1 MAKIRIP
8 TPLRA
13 YTDGEPTIEVAG
25 ETVGEALGNLVQQHP
40 DLRMHLFQD
49 DDLRSFVNIFI
60 GDEDIR
66 FMQGLDTEIASDD
79 SLRIIPS
86 IAGGNPPRS
95 PQSIGGMSCGKS
107 QGGRAWVLR
116 ARR

>member
-13 YTDGEPTIEVAG
+13 FTDGAAGIDVAG
-25 ETVGEALGNLVQQHP
+25 GTVGEALANLLDQHP
-40 DLRMHLFQD
+40 ELRAHLFNGEE
-49 DDLRSFVNIFI
+49 LRSFVNIFI

-66 FMQGLDTEIASDD
+66 FLQGLDTEIDANE

-86 IAGGNPPRS
+86 IAGGL
-95 PQSIGGMSCGKS
+95 K
-107 QGGRAWVLR
+107 
-116 ARR
+116 

>member
-13 YTDGEPTIEVAG
+13 FTDGAADIDVAG
-25 ETVGEALGNLVQQHP
+25 ATVGEALANLVNQHP
-40 DLRMHLFQD
+40 ELRAHLFND
-49 DDLRSFVNIFI
+49 DELRSFVNIFI

-66 FMQGLDTEIASDD
+66 FLQGLDTEIEANE

-86 IAGGNPPRS
+86 IAGGLS
-95 PQSIGGMSCGKS
+95 
-107 QGGRAWVLR
+107 LR
-116 ARR
+116 TEN

>member
-13 YTDGEPTIEVAG
+13 YTAGASDIDVAG
-25 ETVGEALGNLVQQHP
+25 STVGEALSSLVDQHP
-40 DLRMHLFQD
+40 DLRTHLFND
-49 DDLRSFVNIFI
+49 DELRSFVNIFI

-66 FMQGLDTEIASDD
+66 FLGGLDTEIDADD

-86 IAGGNPPRS
+86 IAGG
-95 PQSIGGMSCGKS
+95 
-107 QGGRAWVLR
+107 AVE
-116 ARR
+116 

>member
-1 MAKIRIP
+1 MATIRIP

-13 YTDGEPTIEVAG
+13 YTDGAPDIDVTG
-25 ETVGEALGNLVQQHP
+25 ETVGEALSNLVDRHP
-40 DLRMHLFQD
+40 DLRAHLFQD
-49 DDLRSFVNIFI
+49 DELRSFVNIFI

-66 FMQGLDTEIASDD
+66 FMQGLDTEIDGED

-95 PQSIGGMSCGKS
+95 PQCIGGMSFAGEEE
-107 QGGRAWVLR
+107 LR
-116 ARR
+116 

>member
-13 YTDGEPTIEVAG
+13 YTDGASDITVVG
-25 ETVGEALGNLVQQHP
+25 ETVGEALTHLVEQHP
-40 DLRMHLFQD
+40 DLRVHLFQD
-49 DDLRSFVNIFI
+49 DELRSFVNIFI

-66 FMQGLDTEIASDD
+66 FMQGMATEIEADD

-86 IAGGNPPRS
+86 IAGG
-95 PQSIGGMSCGKS
+95 KAS
-107 QGGRAWVLR
+107 QGFGGNRAAAEEDPR
-116 ARR
+116 

>member
-13 YTDGEPTIEVAG
+13 YTDGASDIDVNG
-25 ETVGEALGNLVQQHP
+25 GTVGEALSNLVDRHP
-40 DLRMHLFQD
+40 DLRAHLFQD
-49 DDLRSFVNIFI
+49 DELRSFVNIFI

-66 FMQGLDTEIASDD
+66 FMQGLDTEIDAED

-86 IAGGNPPRS
+86 IAGGNRSQSPR
-95 PQSIGGMSCGKS
+95 SIGGKCRTGEAVM
-107 QGGRAWVLR
+107 R
-116 ARR
+116 